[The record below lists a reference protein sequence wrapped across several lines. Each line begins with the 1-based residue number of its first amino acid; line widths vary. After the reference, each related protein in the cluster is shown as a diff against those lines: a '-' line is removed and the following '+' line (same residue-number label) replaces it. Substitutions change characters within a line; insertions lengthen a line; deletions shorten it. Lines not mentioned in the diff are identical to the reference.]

1 MRHKK
6 IEIIRWLLVI
16 PLAFVG
22 WYTALSIGF
31 LLYSVANYFCPP
43 ELMIS
48 GRCHA
53 SWYSPVIDG
62 VIIFGASL
70 SAILVILLSV
80 LVAPNKRKL
89 VAKII
94 YSAGLIIAI
103 YAVYETSAWGAFA
116 GAMLS
121 GTLFIFLLLRYMD
134 GKNNA

>member
-1 MRHKK
+1 MHKK

-16 PLAFVG
+16 PSAFVG
-22 WYTALSIGF
+22 WYAALFMGF
-31 LLYSVANYFCPP
+31 LLYSVADYFCPP

-48 GRCHA
+48 GQCSA
-53 SWYSPVIDG
+53 SWHQPVIDG

-70 SAILVILLSV
+70 SAILVILFSV

-94 YSAGLIIAI
+94 YLGGVLLAM

-116 GAMLS
+116 GAVLS
-121 GTLFIFLLLRYMD
+121 GALFLLLFLRFMG